1 MTTGRINQVAVVLE
15 VRPGEVLRS
24 PGTLLPQ
31 TSLDGSAVLRQP
43 DNRQLCPSGDNISTL
58 CEAWQLFA
66 RRAKPTLTLY
76 SVADCVANLA
86 RSVRQ
91 SRWCGDSR
99 QARRATSDEAGA
111 RERDETVRAAQLQSR
126 QASRFPPAPAL
137 QSQRTRLSKIKRE
150 REREGL
156 RRSSSKQRDRPVP
169 ASIRSASTPLKQ

>member
-66 RRAKPTLTLY
+66 RRAKPTPTLY
-76 SVADCVANLA
+76 SVPDCVANLA

-91 SRWCGDSR
+91 SRWCGDCR
-99 QARRATSDEAGA
+99 LARRATSDEAGA

-137 QSQRTRLSKIKRE
+137 QSLRARLAKIKRE
-150 REREGL
+150 REREREG
-156 RRSSSKQRDRPVP
+156 PC
-169 ASIRSASTPLKQ
+169 